1 MGFWIYMLA
10 MELLIPLIMTGFG
23 WYFSGRAPKKINP
36 VFGYRTA
43 MSMKNQD
50 TWEFAHRHSGR
61 IWKICGLILLPV
73 TVVPMLFVIDGD
85 EGIVGTVGG
94 IVCGVQL
101 AVLIG
106 SIFPTE
112 RALRK
117 NFDKE
122 GNRRRDGRG

>member
-1 MGFWIYMLA
+1 MLA
-10 MELLIPLIMTGFG
+10 MDLLIPLIMIGFG
-23 WYFSGRAPKKINP
+23 WYFSGRAPRKINP

-61 IWKICGLILLPV
+61 IWKICGLVLLPV
-73 TVVPMLFVIDGD
+73 TVVPMLFVIGGD
-85 EGIVGTVGG
+85 EGTVGTVGG

-122 GNRRRDGRG
+122 GNRRKDGQG

>member
-1 MGFWIYMLA
+1 M
-10 MELLIPLIMTGFG
+10 PTGIADAFG
-23 WYFSGRAPKKINP
+23 KSVG
-36 VFGYRTA
+36 T
-43 MSMKNQD
+43 
-50 TWEFAHRHSGR
+50 
-61 IWKICGLILLPV
+61 
-73 TVVPMLFVIDGD
+73 
-85 EGIVGTVGG
+85 VGTVGG

-122 GNRRRDGRG
+122 GNRRRDGQG

>member
-1 MGFWIYMLA
+1 MLA
-10 MELLIPLIMTGFG
+10 MDLLIPLIMTGFG
-23 WYFSGRAPKKINP
+23 WYFSARAPRKINP

-73 TVVPMLFVIDGD
+73 TVVPMLFVIGGD
-85 EGIVGTVGG
+85 EGTVGTVGG

-122 GNRRRDGRG
+122 GNRRRDGQG

>member
-10 MELLIPLIMTGFG
+10 MDLLIPLIMTGFG
-23 WYFSGRAPKKINP
+23 WYFSGRAPRKINP

-50 TWEFAHRHSGR
+50 TWEFAHRNSGR
-61 IWKICGLILLPV
+61 IWKICGLVLLPV
-73 TVVPMLFVIDGD
+73 TVVPMLFVIGGD
-85 EGIVGTVGG
+85 EGTVGTVGG

-122 GNRRRDGRG
+122 GNRRRDGQG